1 MTACVRSAPGEGSLE
16 GSLPDH
22 IEAEFNEELWHG
34 EHAPRL
40 QAASLVIGL
49 HPDQACR
56 TIMSCSALAT
66 GVCENEACMRV
77 PVLHTSCTC
86 ITARYHVGWIM
97 HNHCMVCAGN

>member
-1 MTACVRSAPGEGSLE
+1 MTAAVRSATGEVSLE

-56 TIMSCSALAT
+56 AILSCYASHRKCAT
-66 GVCENEACMRV
+66 YLWEDG
-77 PVLHTSCTC
+77 PSLSVLLTSG
-86 ITARYHVGWIM
+86 IDKASP
-97 HNHCMVCAGN
+97 